1 VKNHRRPAPT
11 RDHGQA
17 VAPFFCLTRAAWIPY
32 ALTWD
37 PETGA
42 LRGVEGAAR
51 VRQLPRG
58 GGGEPVSDR
67 APQPYASGCG
77 RLPAVALAFQY
88 PRTSI
93 RRHTF
98 DAFNRCALAAHGSA
112 HGLCHPSAGENANSV
127 RRRGASALRP
137 DGRQHY
143 QGQGFLRQQGGG
155 VVTCAGS
162 TVLLMPATSFFRE
175 FINHYRSGRNPEL
188 GGVGVDPGLR
198 AMIKQSQCDAQGNF
212 AFSSLPDGRWF
223 VVTEVK
229 WTVRYAQQG
238 GALMQELSVANG
250 ETAQVLLTEKDWV
263 GR

>member
-1 VKNHRRPAPT
+1 
-11 RDHGQA
+11 
-17 VAPFFCLTRAAWIPY
+17 LTRSTIALWLLTAALTGCAIRPPVKMQTAFDAEEHRPY
-32 ALTWD
+32 AQ
-37 PETGA
+37 TGA
-42 LRGVEGAAR
+42 N
-51 VRQLPRG
+51 
-58 GGGEPVSDR
+58 
-67 APQPYASGCG
+67 
-77 RLPAVALAFQY
+77 
-88 PRTSI
+88 TI
-93 RRHTF
+93 K
-98 DAFNRCALAAHGSA
+98 
-112 HGLCHPSAGENANSV
+112 
-127 RRRGASALRP
+127 
-137 DGRQHY
+137 
-143 QGQGFLRQQGGG
+143 GQGFLRQQGGG